1 MNKQKQAFTLIE
13 LLVVISIIALLIA
26 ILLPALSK
34 AREAAR
40 KIQCLSQLKQMGT
53 LIHIYANDNNEW
65 YKTTVDNNGPDE
77 TTTAFSS
84 LVVMLYPT
92 YVNKKTA
99 QALMV
104 CPADDKYRQ
113 FNLSQ
118 NKFKRV
124 SYGGRWTEHIQYREP
139 HQPFL
144 KLTDYSAKAIFA
156 DYFMWNTL
164 NHGTRNSTE
173 LNFLRGDGSGA
184 TYKDQLGNLPT
195 AGTLWGGYYTPYVKA
210 YLNMDQQ

>member
-1 MNKQKQAFTLIE
+1 MSQRKQAFTLIE

-34 AREAAR
+34 ARAAAR
-40 KIQCLSQLKQMGT
+40 KIQCLSQLRQMGT
-53 LIHIYANDNNEW
+53 LIHIYANDNNDW

-77 TTTAFSS
+77 TTTAYSS

-92 YVNKKTA
+92 YINKRIA
-99 QALMV
+99 QDLML
-104 CPADDKYRQ
+104 CPADTKYRQ
-113 FNLSQ
+113 ANATA

-124 SYGGRWTEHIQYREP
+124 SYGGRWTEDIQYREP

-144 KLTDYSAKAIFA
+144 KLTNYSAKSIFS
-156 DYFMWNTL
+156 DYFMYNTL
-164 NHGTRNSTE
+164 NHGTRNSCE
-173 LNFLRGDGSGA
+173 LNFIRGDASGA

-195 AGTLWGGYYTPYVKA
+195 IGTLWGGYYTPYVKA
-210 YLNMDQQ
+210 YEYMDAQ